1 MFLDNGALL
10 YDGYWKEN
18 MRHGTGK
25 AYDLN
30 GKLELE
36 GYFSNNSNYVK
47 GVKYDENGKKLYDGE
62 MWEVSV
68 FLVKF

>member
-1 MFLDNGALL
+1 
-10 YDGYWKEN
+10 